1 MDKET
6 HKKLTANFP
15 KSVIK
20 KAPQGKFGDYIS
32 HGIITQRLI
41 DVVGGKYNFLIKE
54 IIRDKDNAVVGAI
67 CRLEIEGLGAVE
79 EVGDVDRHAVARNLT
94 ESEILK
100 LAVSDG
106 IKRCAMRFGVGL
118 GQLWNQGVTEG
129 VTEEEHYAGSTEET
143 PKKKQVTQES
153 GISPSKPKITEAT
166 LKQMVFTSC
175 NDNKDFARK
184 CYKDCMN
191 RTIIKTNQDDIAL
204 WEDET
209 IKIFLDY
216 VDDYIAKHEE
226 TFKDRESNPK
236 IVNKTIDAGLETEV
250 IKESNTEDVLVV
262 GKKEEEDMADIPDG
276 PWQQEPI
283 SEGQVKFIE
292 TLIKQAIDSGQDSL
306 GAEAKQYLNS
316 GEATKG
322 NASSMIDK
330 LKDALSQL

>member
-15 KSVIK
+15 KSVVK
-20 KAPQGKFGDYIS
+20 KAPQGKFGDYVPHHIY
-32 HGIITQRLI
+32 TKRLV
-41 DVVGGKYNFLIKE
+41 DVVGGKYNFTYD
-54 IIRDKDNAVVGAI
+54 IIRDKDNAVVGAK
-67 CRLEIEGLGAVE
+67 CTLEIDDLGKVE
-79 EVGDVDRHAVARNLT
+79 EVGDVDRHALARNLT

-106 IKRCAMRFGVGL
+106 IKRCCMRFGIGL
-118 GQLWNQGVTEG
+118 ELWTGDT
-129 VTEEEHYAGSTEET
+129 TEEEHYAGSTEET

-175 NDNKDFARK
+175 NDNKDFAIK

-191 RTIIKTNQDDIAL
+191 RTIIKTNQSDIAL

-209 IKIFLDY
+209 IKIFLDL
-216 VDDYIAKHEE
+216 VDDYITRHEE
-226 TFKDRESNPK
+226 TFKDRESNEPV
-236 IVNKTIDAGLETEV
+236 VNMIIEELGEV
-250 IKESNTEDVLVV
+250 EE
-262 GKKEEEDMADIPDG
+262 KKVEEKDMADIPDG
-276 PWQQEPI
+276 PWKQEPI
-283 SEGQVKFIE
+283 TEGQIKFIE
-292 TLIKQAIDSGQDSL
+292 TLIKQAIDSGQDAL
-306 GAEAKQYLNS
+306 AAEAKQYLSS

-330 LKDALSQL
+330 LKEA

>member
-15 KSVIK
+15 KSVVK
-20 KAPQGKFGDYIS
+20 KAPQGKFGDYVPHHIY
-32 HGIITQRLI
+32 TKRLV
-41 DVVGGKYNFLIKE
+41 DVVGGKYNFTYD
-54 IIRDKDNAVVGAI
+54 IIRDKDNAVVGAK
-67 CRLEIEGLGAVE
+67 CTLEIDDLGKVE
-79 EVGDVDRHAVARNLT
+79 EVGDVDRHALARNLT

-106 IKRCAMRFGVGL
+106 IKRCCMRFGIGL
-118 GQLWNQGVTEG
+118 ELWTGDT
-129 VTEEEHYAGSTEET
+129 TEEEHYAGSTEET

-175 NDNKDFARK
+175 NDNKDFAIK

-191 RTIIKTNQDDIAL
+191 RTIIKTNQSDIAL

-209 IKIFLDY
+209 IKIFLDL
-216 VDDYIAKHEE
+216 VDDYISKHEE
-226 TFKDRESNPK
+226 TFKDRESNEPV
-236 IVNKTIDAGLETEV
+236 VNMIIEELGEV
-250 IKESNTEDVLVV
+250 EE
-262 GKKEEEDMADIPDG
+262 KKVEEKDMADIPEGKWMED
-276 PWQQEPI
+276 PI
-283 SEGQVKFIE
+283 SEGQIKFIE
-292 TLIKQAIDSGQDSL
+292 TLIKQAIDSGQDKL
-306 GAEAKQYLNS
+306 DAEAKQYLNS

-330 LKDALSQL
+330 LKDALS

>member
-15 KSVIK
+15 KSVVK
-20 KAPQGKFGDYIS
+20 KAPQGKFGDYVPHHIY
-32 HGIITQRLI
+32 TKRLV
-41 DVVGGKYNFLIKE
+41 DVVGGKYNFTYD
-54 IIRDKDNAVVGAI
+54 IIRDKDNAVVGAK
-67 CRLEIEGLGAVE
+67 CTLEIDDLGKVE
-79 EVGDVDRHAVARNLT
+79 EVGDVDRHALARNLT

-106 IKRCAMRFGVGL
+106 IKRCCMRFGIGL
-118 GQLWNQGVTEG
+118 ELWTGDT
-129 VTEEEHYAGSTEET
+129 TEEEHYAGSTEET

-175 NDNKDFARK
+175 NDNKDFAIK

-191 RTIIKTNQDDIAL
+191 RTIIKTNQSDIAL

-209 IKIFLDY
+209 IKIFLDL
-216 VDDYIAKHEE
+216 VDDYISKHEE
-226 TFKDRESNPK
+226 TFKDRESNEPV
-236 IVNKTIDAGLETEV
+236 VNMIIEELGEV
-250 IKESNTEDVLVV
+250 EE
-262 GKKEEEDMADIPDG
+262 KKVEEKDMADIPEGKWMED
-276 PWQQEPI
+276 PI
-283 SEGQVKFIE
+283 SEGQIKFIE
-292 TLIKQAIDSGQDSL
+292 TLIKQAIDSGQDAL

-330 LKDALSQL
+330 LKDALS

>member
-15 KSVIK
+15 KSVVK
-20 KAPQGKFGDYIS
+20 KAPQGKFGDYVPHHIY
-32 HGIITQRLI
+32 TKRLV
-41 DVVGGKYNFLIKE
+41 DVVGGKYNFTYD
-54 IIRDKDNAVVGAI
+54 IIRDKDNAVVGAK
-67 CRLEIEGLGAVE
+67 CTLEIDDLGTVQ
-79 EVGDVDRHAVARNLT
+79 EVGDVDRHALARNLT

-106 IKRCAMRFGVGL
+106 IKRCCMRFGIGL
-118 GQLWNQGVTEG
+118 ELWTGDT
-129 VTEEEHYAGSTEET
+129 TEEEHYAGSTEET

-175 NDNKDFARK
+175 NDNKDFAVK

-191 RTIIKTNQDDIAL
+191 RTIIKTNQSDIAL

-209 IKIFLDY
+209 IKIFLDL
-216 VDDYIAKHEE
+216 VDDYISKHEE
-226 TFKDRESNPK
+226 TFKDRESNEPV
-236 IVNKTIDAGLETEV
+236 VNMIIEELGEV
-250 IKESNTEDVLVV
+250 EE
-262 GKKEEEDMADIPDG
+262 KKVEEKDMADIPDG
-276 PWQQEPI
+276 PWKQEPI
-283 SEGQVKFIE
+283 TEGQIKFIE
-292 TLIKQAIDSGQDSL
+292 TLIKQAIDSGQDAL
-306 GAEAKQYLNS
+306 AAEAKQYLSS

-330 LKDALSQL
+330 LKEA

>member
-15 KSVIK
+15 KSVVK
-20 KAPQGKFGDYIS
+20 KAPQGKFGDYVPHHIY
-32 HGIITQRLI
+32 TKRLV
-41 DVVGGKYNFLIKE
+41 DVVGGKYNFTYD
-54 IIRDKDNAVVGAI
+54 IIRDKDNAVVGAK
-67 CRLEIEGLGAVE
+67 CTLEIDDLGTVQ
-79 EVGDVDRHAVARNLT
+79 EVGDVDRHALARNLT

-106 IKRCAMRFGVGL
+106 IKRCCMRFGIGL
-118 GQLWNQGVTEG
+118 ELWTGDT
-129 VTEEEHYAGSTEET
+129 TEEEHYAGSTEET

-191 RTIIKTNQDDIAL
+191 RTIIKTNQSDIAL

-209 IKIFLDY
+209 IKIFLDL
-216 VDDYIAKHEE
+216 VDDYISKHEE

-330 LKDALSQL
+330 LKNALS

>member
-15 KSVIK
+15 KSVVK
-20 KAPQGKFGDYIS
+20 KAPQGKFGDYVPHHIY
-32 HGIITQRLI
+32 TKRLV
-41 DVVGGKYNFLIKE
+41 DVVGGKYNFTYD
-54 IIRDKDNAVVGAI
+54 IIRDKDNAVVGAK
-67 CRLEIEGLGAVE
+67 CTLEIDDLGTVQ
-79 EVGDVDRHAVARNLT
+79 EVGDVDRHALARNLT

-106 IKRCAMRFGVGL
+106 IKRCCMRFGIGL
-118 GQLWNQGVTEG
+118 ELWTGDT
-129 VTEEEHYAGSTEET
+129 TEEEHYAGSGET
-143 PKKKQVTQES
+143 NKNLDASSKETNESLDASPKKKQVTQES

-191 RTIIKTNQDDIAL
+191 RTIIKTNQSDIAL

-209 IKIFLDY
+209 IKIFLDL
-216 VDDYIAKHEE
+216 VDDYISKHEE
-226 TFKDRESNPK
+226 TFKDRESNEP
-236 IVNKTIDAGLETEV
+236 IVNKIIEELGEV
-250 IKESNTEDVLVV
+250 EVK
-262 GKKEEEDMADIPDG
+262 DMADIPSGKWEQD
-276 PWQQEPI
+276 PI

-292 TLIKQAIDSGQDSL
+292 TLVKQAIDSGLDEL

-322 NASSMIDK
+322 NASAMIDK
-330 LKDALSQL
+330 LKDALS

>member
-106 IKRCAMRFGVGL
+106 IKRCSMRFGVGL

-143 PKKKQVTQES
+143 PKKKQVAQKT

-175 NDNKDFARK
+175 NDNKDFAAK

-191 RTIIKTNQDDIAL
+191 RTFIKTKQDNIAL

-216 VDDYIAKHEE
+216 VEEYITKHEE
-226 TFKDRESNPK
+226 TFKDRESNEPV
-236 IVNKTIDAGLETEV
+236 VNMIIEELGEV
-250 IKESNTEDVLVV
+250 EE
-262 GKKEEEDMADIPDG
+262 KKVEEKDMADIPDG
-276 PWQQEPI
+276 PWKQEPI
-283 SEGQVKFIE
+283 TEGQIKFIE
-292 TLIKQAIDSGQDSL
+292 TLIKQAIDSGQDAL
-306 GAEAKQYLNS
+306 AAEAKQYLSS

-330 LKDALSQL
+330 LKEA